1 MAKRMGGGS
10 ANAKKT
16 LNRMGTKKRTSIGS
30 SNLSR
35 PKNKH
40 TRADFKKYRGQGKSR

>member
-1 MAKRMGGGS
+1 MAKRPGGS
-10 ANAKKT
+10 ANTKMT

-30 SNLSR
+30 GNLSR

-40 TRADFKKYRGQGKSR
+40 TRANHKLYRGQGKSR

>member
-1 MAKRMGGGS
+1 MAKRIGGS
-10 ANAKKT
+10 ATTAKKT
-16 LNRMGTKKRTSIGS
+16 LNRTGTKKRTSIGS

-40 TRADFKKYRGQGKSR
+40 TRADFKKYRGQGK

>member
-1 MAKRMGGGS
+1 MAKRS
-10 ANAKKT
+10 AGNTNTKMT

-40 TRADFKKYRGQGKSR
+40 TRANHKLYRGQGKSR